1 MANAFQLIYALQ
13 SMKLY
18 TYDKING
25 FQVFRD
31 SQDAWEVC
39 GGNGQAE
46 VLTLTATMQKLGA

>member
-18 TYDKING
+18 AYDKING

-31 SQDAWEVC
+31 GQDAWEVC
-39 GGNGQAE
+39 GNNGQSE
-46 VLTLTATMQKLGA
+46 VLTLTATILKLGA